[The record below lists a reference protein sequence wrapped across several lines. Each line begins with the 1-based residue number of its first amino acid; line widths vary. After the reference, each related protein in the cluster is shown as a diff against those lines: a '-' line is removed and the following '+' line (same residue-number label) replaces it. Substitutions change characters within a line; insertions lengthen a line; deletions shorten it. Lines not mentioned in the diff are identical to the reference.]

1 MADNTGGGGT
11 AGPNDIDIKNATRLN
26 EVFLEIQDTLT
37 SVGSS
42 LKTSLEA
49 QIRLTA
55 AAGDFDEAAEKA
67 AKKTLTSLTAELTR
81 GTRAVDKTRE
91 LVNKVNEGSV
101 TSKKIQEKINET
113 RSRQTSIQ
121 NTLLLLEKQGVE
133 ITARHEEIVQEVLDD
148 LERQIQI
155 EDKLLDRAKKRE
167 KEWLNKFTEEYVN
180 ASVDSKNLKKNL
192 HNTEELKKDC
202 YARNNARN
210 RCILTLQRA
219 QGKIEY
225 TEENTKI
232 LGENPEE
239 MLNKEMDSQT
249 RHYYDEYNV
258 LSEPST
264 EKILRRRKEQ
274 K

>member
-1 MADNTGGGGT
+1 MPKTKKRQSQELDTE
-11 AGPNDIDIKNATRLN
+11 KTRSISKRKRTQRSKTKYPALN
-26 EVFLEIQDTLT
+26 PGLN
-37 SVGSS
+37 
-42 LKTSLEA
+42 LKTRTDL
-49 QIRLTA
+49 I
-55 AAGDFDEAAEKA
+55 DYDY
-67 AKKTLTSLTAELTR
+67 
-81 GTRAVDKTRE
+81 VDK
-91 LVNKVNEGSV
+91 LS
-101 TSKKIQEKINET
+101 
-113 RSRQTSIQ
+113 
-121 NTLLLLEKQGVE
+121 
-133 ITARHEEIVQEVLDD
+133 
-148 LERQIQI
+148 
-155 EDKLLDRAKKRE
+155 KRE
-167 KEWLNKFTEEYVN
+167 REWLNKFTEEYVN

-202 YARNNARN
+202 YDRNNARN